1 MKTLTASSVYTE
13 NAAGSNS
20 LRAADLAA
28 ALGLRR
34 VAQNRYRGPCV
45 LCGHRT
51 LEIRDGDRAVLVT
64 CWHGCDRQAILAE
77 LRQRGLM
84 PDPERSAGRETWR
97 REQERRREAQG
108 FARVGEIMVERALE
122 TLSAHDPRR
131 ADLVE
136 LQQRLRLDPVA
147 EMDWWRRN
155 KPELAAALVAAW
167 RRHER
172 RLRRRTWD
180 FVRVVEGE

>member
-1 MKTLTASSVYTE
+1 M
-13 NAAGSNS
+13 
-20 LRAADLAA
+20 
-28 ALGLRR
+28 
-34 VAQNRYRGPCV
+34 AQNRYRGPCV

-77 LRQRGLM
+77 FRRRGLL
-84 PDPERSAGRETWR
+84 PDREQPTDPEAAR
-97 REQERRREAQG
+97 REQERRRVAQG
-108 FARVGEIMVERALE
+108 FARVGELLVERALE
-122 TLSAHDPRR
+122 ELPATDPVR

-155 KPELAAALVAAW
+155 KPELAAALVEAW
-167 RRHER
+167 RRHEK
-172 RLRRRTWD
+172 RLRRRTAQWVD
-180 FVRVVEGE
+180 KLAGEVERGE

>member
-1 MKTLTASSVYTE
+1 MTPTAAE
-13 NAAGSNS
+13 A
-20 LRAADLAA
+20 RAADLAS

-34 VAQNRYRGPCV
+34 MAQNRYRGPCV

-64 CWHGCDRQAILAE
+64 CWHGCDRQAVLAE
-77 LRQRGLM
+77 FRRRGLL
-84 PDPERSAGRETWR
+84 PDRERPQDRETWR
-97 REQERRREAQG
+97 REQERRRDARG
-108 FARVGEIMVERALE
+108 FARVGQIMLERALAE
-122 TLSAHDPRR
+122 LPPTDPAR

-147 EMDWWRRN
+147 EMDWWKQH
-155 KPELAAALVAAW
+155 KPELAAALVEAW
-167 RRHER
+167 RKHER

-180 FVRVVEGE
+180 FVRVVEGA